1 MDEYIELRCSR
12 CNEYKPLDDFYKD
25 HRSGKKR
32 HGRSYTCR
40 YCAAESRAGENVE
53 EWRQMHLEELKEIFS
68 IMGYDTSQMDSDPT
82 YIHQQFMKKLEN
94 ESTDIPPVKK
104 LTEMTQEEKREYW
117 NNKRYNYILKKR
129 KKDL

>member
-1 MDEYIELRCSR
+1 MDDYIELRCSR

-32 HGRSYTCR
+32 HGRGYTCR

-68 IMGYDTSQMDSDPT
+68 IMGYDTSQMDSDPQS
-82 YIHQQFMKKLEN
+82 IHKQFIQKHEAELDNLETIKKFN
-94 ESTDIPPVKK
+94 EMNDD
-104 LTEMTQEEKREYW
+104 EKRAYW
-117 NNKRYNYILKKR
+117 RQKRHNYLLKIR